1 MKRSLS
7 SAMVLFLA
15 LLAGAPDKPGLLVW
29 GSESAAPDVAPPS
42 LFSQAA
48 SALLAHDFPEPDLS
62 YLLLDARSGRLLASR
77 WDHPEQPIPV
87 GSLVKP
93 FTAMAYGATHRF
105 RFPQHECLGGRTC
118 WLPGGHGRLDL
129 THAVAY
135 SCNSYF
141 RALAAGVSV
150 AHTESE
156 FHHYGLQPP
165 PSGATPEQLIGL
177 QDSWRL
183 SPLQI
188 AHAYLAL
195 ASRPWDPG
203 VPLVLEGMADSARFG
218 TGKAVG
224 RALNGTAA
232 LVKTGTAVCTHG
244 NAPGDGFVVALLP
257 ADAPRL
263 LLLVR
268 VHGEPGSRASI
279 TAGRIL
285 RRLQDQTG
293 MPHD

>member
-1 MKRSLS
+1 MKRFVLS
-7 SAMVLFLA
+7 ALVVLMA
-15 LLAGAPDKPGLLVW
+15 LPLIGDAPD
-29 GSESAAPDVAPPS
+29 AQPPS
-42 LFSQAA
+42 LFAQSAA
-48 SALLAHDFPEPDLS
+48 ALLARDFPDPALS
-62 YLLLDARSGRLLASR
+62 YLLFDARRGRLLAAR
-77 WDHPEQPIPV
+77 WDHPDQPIPL

-93 FTAMAYGATHRF
+93 FIAMAYGADHSF
-105 RFPQHECLGGRTC
+105 RFPRHECRGGATC
-118 WLPGGHGRLDL
+118 WLPSGHGRLDL

-135 SCNSYF
+135 SCNAYF
-141 RALAAGVSV
+141 RALAADLDL
-150 AHTESE
+150 AHTAGEYRH
-156 FHHYGLQPP
+156 FGLEPP
-165 PSGATPEQLIGL
+165 PASATPDQLIGL
-177 QDSWRL
+177 EDSWRL
-183 SPLQI
+183 APLQI

-195 ASRPWDPG
+195 AARPWDPG

-224 RALNGTAA
+224 RTLNAAGA
-232 LVKTGTAVCTHG
+232 LVKTGTATCTHG

-268 VHGEPGSRASI
+268 VHGQPGSRAAL

-293 MPHD
+293 IPHD

>member
-1 MKRSLS
+1 MKRGLLVTV
-7 SAMVLFLA
+7 VL
-15 LLAGAPDKPGLLVW
+15 LLAFLGAPDKPSLLVW
-29 GSESAAPDVAPPS
+29 GSEDVPDVQPPS
-42 LFSQAA
+42 LFAQSAA
-48 SALLAHDFPEPDLS
+48 ALLARDFPDPALS

-77 WDHPEQPIPV
+77 WDHPDQPIPL

-93 FTAMAYGATHRF
+93 FTAMAYGAAHSF
-105 RFPQHECLGGRTC
+105 RFPEHECLGGRTC
-118 WLPGGHGRLDL
+118 WQPAGHGHLDL
-129 THAVAY
+129 VHAVAY

-141 RALAAGVSV
+141 RALAADLSSAQSAG
-150 AHTESE
+150 E
-156 FHHYGLQPP
+156 FRHFGLQPP
-165 PSGATPEQLIGL
+165 PAATPDQLIGL
-177 QDSWRL
+177 ADSWRL

-188 AHAYLAL
+188 ARAYLAL
-195 ASRPWDPG
+195 AARPWDPG
-203 VPLVLEGMADSARFG
+203 VPLLLEGMSDSARFG

-224 RALNGTAA
+224 RALGSTSA

-244 NAPGDGFVVALLP
+244 TAPGDGFVVALLP

-268 VHGEPGSRASI
+268 VHGEPGSRASV
-279 TAGRIL
+279 TAGRML

>member
-1 MKRSLS
+1 MKRGLS
-7 SAMVLFLA
+7 FGLVLLLA
-15 LLAGAPDKPGLLVW
+15 LPLIGDAPD
-29 GSESAAPDVAPPS
+29 AQPPS
-42 LFSQAA
+42 LFAQSA
-48 SALLAHDFPEPDLS
+48 SAILARDFPGPDLS
-62 YLLLDARSGRLLASR
+62 YLLLDARTGRLLASR
-77 WDHPEQPIPV
+77 WDRPDQPIPL

-93 FTAMAYGATHRF
+93 FTAMAYGAAHHF
-105 RFPQHECLGGRTC
+105 HFPQHECLGGHTC
-118 WLPGGHGRLDL
+118 WLPSGHGRLDL

-150 AHTESE
+150 PQSESE
-156 FHHYGLQPP
+156 FRHFGLRPP
-165 PSGATPEQLIGL
+165 PAGATPEQLIGL
-177 QDSWRL
+177 EDSWRL

-195 ASRPWDPG
+195 AARPWDPG

-218 TGKAVG
+218 TGKGIG
-224 RALNGTAA
+224 RALHAA
-232 LVKTGTAVCTHG
+232 SALAKTGTAVCTHG
-244 NAPGDGFVVALLP
+244 NAPGDGFVVVLVP

-268 VHGEPGSRASI
+268 LHGEPGSRASI
-279 TAGRIL
+279 TAGRML